1 MAALIRNTALGAV
14 VRFISRGS
22 VLAHPNRPNS
32 DLSERNK
39 EVEKTSH
46 AKKDIQGH
54 IVVGW

>member
-22 VLAHPNRPNS
+22 VLAHPNPPNAS
-32 DLSERNK
+32 LSERNK
-39 EVEKTSH
+39 GVEKTSH